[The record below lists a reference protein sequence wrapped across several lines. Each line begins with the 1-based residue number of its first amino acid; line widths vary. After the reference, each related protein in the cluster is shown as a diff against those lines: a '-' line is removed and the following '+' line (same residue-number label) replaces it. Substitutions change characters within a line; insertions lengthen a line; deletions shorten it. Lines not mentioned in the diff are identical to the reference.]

1 MDIERK
7 REVIGSIYPEK
18 LTFDGL
24 ALRTTRVNEAIELI
38 YKLDESFS
46 ENKNRTKV
54 KKSTLSCDVGLPG
67 FEPRQTESKSV
78 VLPLHNNP
86 IRTQNYR
93 FESANLTYAS
103 KTAKSILI
111 LAGLMPISC

>member
-1 MDIERK
+1 MEGK

-46 ENKNRTKV
+46 ENKNRTKG

-86 IRTQNYR
+86 IRYQN
-93 FESANLTYAS
+93 FF
-103 KTAKSILI
+103 
-111 LAGLMPISC
+111 